1 MRVLSTWYVARTR
14 SVTSRPVVRLHNLH
28 QTEVE
33 MAKARQRRCAQI
45 AEAGV
50 NHLLQAAEVHTVAE
64 VPLLRVSTTVRA
76 VQAFRVSA
84 TLHRVASEAAA
95 HIPVTEA
102 VPVQEAVPAVPL
114 PAQEAVLQNAD
125 NNV

>member
-1 MRVLSTWYVARTR
+1 
-14 SVTSRPVVRLHNLH
+14 
-28 QTEVE
+28 

-84 TLHRVASEAAA
+84 TLHRAVTLHRAASEEAA

-102 VPVQEAVPAVPL
+102 IPVQEAVPAVPL